1 MPAPIQ
7 IEIRPMAAADVDAV
21 AKLDEESRGI
31 AHWQRSDYERAVAMG
46 SGIKCWVADAYG
58 RVVGFLAARTTFGE
72 TEILNVAV
80 SGIQRRRGIGM
91 KLLSER
97 LHAAGTNVVFLE
109 VRESNLAARAFY
121 EKMGF
126 RESGRRP
133 NYYSDPAEAALILRR
148 DAAHR

>member
-1 MPAPIQ
+1 
-7 IEIRPMAAADVDAV
+7 MAAVDVAAV
-21 AKLDEESRGI
+21 AKLDAESHGI

-58 RVVGFLAARTTFGE
+58 SIVGFLAARTTFGE

-80 SGIQRRRGIGM
+80 SEVRRRRGIGM

-109 VRESNLAARAFY
+109 VRESNSAARAFY

-126 RESGRRP
+126 RQAGRRP
-133 NYYSDPAEAALILRR
+133 NYYSDPAEPALVLQW
-148 DAAHR
+148 DAVQK